1 MTGVSRMSSEPL
13 LSQSS
18 PVLVDCEKVRVT
30 LNVFARITSL
40 TAFCPE
46 GKFDIIQPSRK
57 DCGYELTLAGWLLR
71 RFSCSGPLY

>member
-18 PVLVDCEKVRVT
+18 PVLVDCEKVCVT
-30 LNVFARITSL
+30 LNVFALITSL

-46 GKFDIIQPSRK
+46 GKFDIIQPS
-57 DCGYELTLAGWLLR
+57 
-71 RFSCSGPLY
+71 